1 MEQEVK
7 KRVAD
12 FFESWELAEFLRI
25 PAEEFVEAF
34 EDEIE
39 NSLEDIEELMG
50 LRENDQGSLFD
61 RESAE

>member
-39 NSLEDIEELMG
+39 DAIEDVEELMG
-50 LRENDQGSLFD
+50 LRENEHSGARDDTYGI
-61 RESAE
+61 